1 MAGPV
6 IADGKAC
13 GDCGLCCKLMGVKS
27 IDKPQSVW
35 CQHFKHGRGCKVYE
49 DRPHDC
55 GEFIC
60 YWLHAPNL
68 GDEWRPD
75 RAGFL
80 MHLADGG
87 TRLAVE
93 VDQATPNAWRRE
105 PYISAIR
112 NWAEQGRA
120 RGLAMHVWVG
130 RRAYEVTAE
139 GEIDRG
145 LMRPASERG
154 ARLRRR

>member
-1 MAGPV
+1 MARPL
-6 IADGKAC
+6 IADGKTC

-27 IDKPQSVW
+27 LNKPQSVW
-35 CQHFKHGRGCKVYE
+35 CGHFKRGVGCKIYA

-55 GEFIC
+55 GEFVC

-80 MHLADGG
+80 MHVAEGG
-87 TRLAVE
+87 RRLAVE
-93 VDQATPNAWRRE
+93 VDPAHARSWRAE
-105 PYISAIR
+105 PYISTLRA
-112 NWAEQGRA
+112 WAAQGRE
-120 RGLAMHVWVG
+120 RGLTLHVWIG
-130 RRAYEVTAE
+130 RRAYEITAD

-145 LMRPASERG
+145 LQRPATPR
-154 ARLRRR
+154 A